1 MLGAPWK
8 NHEGGAAHQDHEG
21 VSAGTQNGDP
31 MLATPESA
39 STAPL
44 DLGPFE
50 MDPVVSNDRSSAA
63 GAGASASTQERPGD
77 LLPWGQTGAE
87 QAYSQGAEQSLDQ
100 LAWLSKK
107 PILILGPRLTT
118 AAHFRR

>member
-31 MLATPESA
+31 ILATPESA
-39 STAPL
+39 TTAPL

-87 QAYSQGAEQSLDQ
+87 QAYSQGAEQI
-100 LAWLSKK
+100 AWLSKK

-118 AAHFRR
+118 GAHFHR

>member
-8 NHEGGAAHQDHEG
+8 NYEGAATHHDHEG
-21 VSAGTQNGDP
+21 AAGTQNGDP

-39 STAPL
+39 TTAPL

-50 MDPVVSNDRSSAA
+50 MDPVIPSDPSSTA
-63 GAGASASTQERPGD
+63 GAGASASTQERPAD

-87 QAYSQGAEQSLDQ
+87 HAYSQGAEQSLDHF
-100 LAWLSKK
+100 AWLSKK
-107 PILILGPRLTT
+107 PNSYLEPRLTT
-118 AAHFRR
+118 ATHFCR